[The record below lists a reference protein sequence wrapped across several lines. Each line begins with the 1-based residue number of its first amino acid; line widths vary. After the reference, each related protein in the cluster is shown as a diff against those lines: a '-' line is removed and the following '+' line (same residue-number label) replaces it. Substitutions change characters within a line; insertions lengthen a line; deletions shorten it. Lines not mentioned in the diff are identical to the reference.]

1 MVFKHDC
8 TLLGNFK
15 KTIAASAPRVS
26 KTVPRWAAVWMI
38 LLCYLRREHGM
49 SVGRYKLKYNEK
61 RWGGGTHFQVGKKTQ
76 EAGRIMIK
84 FGYCWE
90 FRNKIAGISL

>member
-38 LLCYLRREHGM
+38 LLCYLRREHGV
-49 SVGRYKLKYNEK
+49 SVRRYKLKYNEK
-61 RWGGGTHFQVGKKTQ
+61 RWGGNTFSGGKEDTGSWKNYDKIWILR
-76 EAGRIMIK
+76 RIQK
-84 FGYCWE
+84 
-90 FRNKIAGISL
+90 

>member
-1 MVFKHDC
+1 
-8 TLLGNFK
+8 
-15 KTIAASAPRVS
+15 
-26 KTVPRWAAVWMI
+26 MI
-38 LLCYLRREHGM
+38 LLCYLGRERGI

-61 RWGGGTHFQVGKKTQ
+61 RWAEVTHFQVGKKTQ

-84 FGYCWE
+84 FGYYGE